1 MGLGSSAGGGCSASP
16 APAAGC
22 HQPCPSCGV
31 TAPCQGGQAQPPKC
45 AARRLGYTPGREQRR
60 QQLWY
65 KTSIVVCISRLATHP
80 TYPRRAVHTYGIRRL
95 IRAGHGECRQGNFIL
110 GTWVPA
116 WALGWLGWGRGW
128 GWTCLCPI
136 PWHTKIL
143 QHTVPP
149 SWCSCPYRDLRHLA
163 DTGELSTES
172 PVQFGMKD

>member
-31 TAPCQGGQAQPPKC
+31 TAPCRGGQAQPPKC

-60 QQLWY
+60 QQLCLVGTEHPSWFAFLASPP
-65 KTSIVVCISRLATHP
+65 TQRTRIVLFTHL
-80 TYPRRAVHTYGIRRL
+80 GLGRL

-128 GWTCLCPI
+128 GWVF
-136 PWHTKIL
+136 
-143 QHTVPP
+143 VPRP
-149 SWCSCPYRDLRHLA
+149 LA
-163 DTGELSTES
+163 HQAAAAHSASRLVLLSV
-172 PVQFGMKD
+172 P